1 MSIWNKIG
9 KGLAAISAG
18 LAFIPVVGPV
28 IAGADLTIAG
38 LILRNNPDSSSGSSG
53 SNTVA
58 SAPDG
63 YALDANGKYVAL
75 DPSSPFAALTTW
87 MLNNSTLC
95 WIIAGAG
102 VAFFIFKSKK
112 KHR

>member
-9 KGLAAISAG
+9 KGLEVISAG
-18 LAFIPVVGPV
+18 LAFIPVIGPV
-28 IAGADLTIAG
+28 VAGADLTVAA
-38 LILRNNPDSSSGSSG
+38 LILRNNPDSSSG

>member
-9 KGLAAISAG
+9 KGLEVISAG
-18 LAFIPVVGPV
+18 LAFIPVIGPV
-28 IAGADLTIAG
+28 VAGADLTVAA
-38 LILRNNPDSSSGSSG
+38 LILRNNPDSSSG

-63 YALDANGKYVAL
+63 YALDANGKYVAI
-75 DPSSPFAALTTW
+75 DPSSPFAGITTW